1 MSLTLDRR
9 SAIPLIGLGVMSGVV
24 GYNMKPDPIPPI
36 LSPVTVMSA
45 KDYTADL
52 LDILYRGVM
61 TCGLNVVGKR
71 VLLKPN
77 LVEYDPQ
84 TPINTDPRFVAAA
97 VELFRKLGAAEVK
110 IGEGPGHRRD
120 SWAVAEEAGYRELIP
135 DFDKIFVDL
144 NRDDVVS
151 VKAFEEPEFFFSKS
165 LMQADLIVSLAKM
178 KTHHWA
184 GVTLS
189 MKNFFGLVPGCVYG
203 WPKNILHYKGI
214 DASILELNRIFPNSF
229 AMVDGIMGM
238 EGNGPIQ
245 GTGVSAGVV
254 VMGNDMVAV
263 DATCCRL
270 MRIDPGK
277 IGHIQGA
284 GHLGYSA
291 DTHIEQRGEK
301 LTAYARPFRLMK
313 EFDHLRLDT

>member
-1 MSLTLDRR
+1 MSINLDRR

-24 GYNMKPDPIPPI
+24 GYNMKPDPIPTI
-36 LSPVTVMSA
+36 LSPVSVMGA
-45 KDYTADL
+45 KDYSADL
-52 LDILYRGVM
+52 LDILYRGAV
-61 TCGLNVVGKR
+61 TCGLGVVGKR

-97 VELFRKLGAAEVK
+97 VELFRKLGAAEVR

-135 DFDKIFVDL
+135 DFDKLFVDL
-144 NRDDVVS
+144 NRDDVVA
-151 VKAFEEPEFFFSKS
+151 VKGFDEPEFFFSKS
-165 LMQADLIVSLAKM
+165 LLAADLIVSLAKM

-214 DASILELNRIFPNSF
+214 DASILELNRLFPNSF

-245 GTGVSAGVV
+245 GTGVHAGVV

-270 MRIDPGK
+270 MKIDPMK
-277 IGHIQGA
+277 IGHIKGA
-284 GHLGYSA
+284 HHLGYSA
-291 DTHIEQRGEK
+291 ATHIEQRGERVESFTK
-301 LTAYARPFRLMK
+301 PFGLMND
-313 EFDHLRLDT
+313 FAHLRLDT